1 MYQYPVILFECTVI
15 VFGGLQCLKIGGA
28 ESLIAFG
35 DSVCVCFSQVWIY
48 SRRPCGGGRRRWHSG
63 AGMLRTM
70 RAVPQSKLELETPLL
85 SRAWRWDKHSIQ
97 VLLQTVA
104 KTREAQSECKWY
116 QGAQSAPCKD
126 SLHPYTTS
134 SSSLWGRWNMY
145 VVDMKFF
152 IFDDRCTQQVWCK
165 LLRPKSPPNSEELF
179 YWYFDWLHNY
189 DWVEKRSNHPF
200 GSISQKS
207 PRPPYEHRGFSQTS
221 WERHNLLLWPC
232 LKRFT

>member
-1 MYQYPVILFECTVI
+1 MGKETSVYYVPVSSNTVWMYCNSFWWVA
-15 VFGGLQCLKIGGA
+15 VFKIGGA
-28 ESLIAFG
+28 ESLIALG

-104 KTREAQSECKWY
+104 KKREAQSECKWY
-116 QGAQSAPCKD
+116 QGVQSAPCKD

-134 SSSLWGRWNMY
+134 SSSLWGRWKMY

-165 LLRPKSPPNSEELF
+165 LLRPKFPPNSDELF
-179 YWYFDWLHNY
+179 YWYFDY
-189 DWVEKRSNHPF
+189 ITMTE
-200 GSISQKS
+200 
-207 PRPPYEHRGFSQTS
+207 
-221 WERHNLLLWPC
+221 
-232 LKRFT
+232 